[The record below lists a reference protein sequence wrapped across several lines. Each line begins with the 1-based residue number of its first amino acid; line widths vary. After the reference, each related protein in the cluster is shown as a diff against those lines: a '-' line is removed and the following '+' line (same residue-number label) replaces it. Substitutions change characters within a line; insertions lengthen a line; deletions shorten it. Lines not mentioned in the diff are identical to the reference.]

1 MLAKPRFS
9 TVPTAYFQPRGI
21 QLPAVSGR
29 GQLVCPGHPQ
39 RYGDNGYVIDAA
51 GHKVS
56 LPRRSSDAA
65 LLPYHVER
73 SILFVLD
80 RIAVGEA
87 ELHLLLPICGVC
99 VCGRSLLSG
108 RYGTTPL
115 PPAFLEVSTM
125 ILSVPSNSR
134 SMVSRY
140 MRWRVTSGAFLYWS

>member
-1 MLAKPRFS
+1 MLAKPRLS

-51 GHKVS
+51 GHQVS
-56 LPRRSSDAA
+56 LPRGSSDAA

-87 ELHLLLPICGVC
+87 ELHLLPPVCG
-99 VCGRSLLSG
+99 VCGRSSLRG
-108 RYGTTPL
+108 RYGITPL
-115 PPAFLEVSTM
+115 PPAFFEESTM
-125 ILSVPSNSR
+125 ILSVPPNNR

>member
-1 MLAKPRFS
+1 MLAKPRLS

-39 RYGDNGYVIDAA
+39 RYGDGYVIDAA

-56 LPRRSSDAA
+56 LPRGSSDAA

-80 RIAVGEA
+80 RIAVAVPSIERA
-87 ELHLLLPICGVC
+87 
-99 VCGRSLLSG
+99 
-108 RYGTTPL
+108 
-115 PPAFLEVSTM
+115 PPAGRRKREAANEAQPPRRFRRHS
-125 ILSVPSNSR
+125 SR
-134 SMVSRY
+134 SPR
-140 MRWRVTSGAFLYWS
+140 